1 MAITTNPADFAA
13 PAFKVGQKTKIVAF
27 YVFVG
32 IVAMAIAFA
41 VGYAVIAWLLRYL
54 RTGSYLPFVA
64 YRLGLAA
71 LIVALLVT
79 GTITAT

>member
-1 MAITTNPADFAA
+1 MPPTIGAAMRCMTSEPAPPPHMMGSR
-13 PAFKVGQKTKIVAF
+13 PARIVAT
-27 YVFVG
+27 V
-32 IVAMAIAFA
+32 IAFG

-64 YRLGLAA
+64 YRLALAA